1 MISSDSKFSLF
12 LLVQLCAGPLAVF
25 VMLLGPKP
33 WNWAHWLG
41 LALAVPALV
50 LLLVA
55 RFQLGKSFSITPQ
68 ARQLVTHGIYS
79 KIRNPIYFFGEIV
92 MVGFFMV
99 LHRPILL
106 VVPAIMAPIQIM
118 RVRKESKVLEE
129 KFGEEYR
136 QYKQSTWF

>member
-1 MISSDSKFSLF
+1 MQFF
-12 LLVQLCAGPLAVF
+12 AGALALF
-25 VMLLGPKP
+25 VMALGPKP

-50 LLLVA
+50 LLFVA
-55 RFQLGKSFSITPQ
+55 RFQLGNSFSVTPQ

-79 KIRNPIYFFGEIV
+79 KIRNPIYFFGEIM

-106 VVPAIMAPIQIM
+106 LVPAIATPIQIF
-118 RVRKESKVLEE
+118 RARKESTVLEE
-129 KFGEEYR
+129 KFGDEYR